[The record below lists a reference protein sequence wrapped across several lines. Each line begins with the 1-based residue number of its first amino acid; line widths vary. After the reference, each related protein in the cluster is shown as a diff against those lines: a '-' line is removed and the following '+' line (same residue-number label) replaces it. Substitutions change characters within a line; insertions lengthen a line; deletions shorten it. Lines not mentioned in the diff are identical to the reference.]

1 MGFNTY
7 EEKIKIMNGLKFL
20 LFVCFQAS
28 IICYSNAQNI
38 KDVVRDSLWL
48 YEAGPNEAIDE
59 INVWCYDLIKDC
71 YIEDIGDYYTIKEKH
86 LFSICSIRRAS
97 SNVFHHLLIII
108 DGKYKIVNMRCPLD
122 EIIVVVEEFSPYKK
136 LSASKRHLLW
146 HTIIKLHY
154 DNQVIWNKSFFESY
168 ELLRKQ

>member
-71 YIEDIGDYYTIKEKH
+71 YIEDIGDYYTIKKNTFFNMFH
-86 LFSICSIRRAS
+86 TKGIFQCFPSSI
-97 SNVFHHLLIII
+97 NN
-108 DGKYKIVNMRCPLD
+108 Y
-122 EIIVVVEEFSPYKK
+122 
-136 LSASKRHLLW
+136 
-146 HTIIKLHY
+146 
-154 DNQVIWNKSFFESY
+154 
-168 ELLRKQ
+168 